1 VFAGAAREAVFSRE
15 DVIRRAG
22 ADFIPVALK
31 AGLVNDPGGDE
42 EGLLYREIGRSKPA
56 PQGICVLNSAGKA
69 LDWALSF
76 DDPPAVSAFLDR
88 ALERF
93 RKHPGAID
101 TERFMRYPG
110 HRLDDVQ
117 DNGTV
122 LAIPDAHE
130 RCPAQTRVRRG
141 TLMARVYGRVLG
153 TLADPTRQENYVEDR
168 FALSVELQELLAR
181 ELAAAGNERFRLPE
195 PVARVLAGRAY
206 LGPLDVDPLLG
217 PGTKTLELWG
227 RRGAAGVRVEGRSE
241 LAGGD
246 SDRDRAD
253 GRRWSH
259 EVRLAWEGLIEIRER
274 RVTRLLLLARG
285 SEKLTWGHAR
295 APLAGESDLAHLPAG
310 RPIDFNGE
318 VRYGILGEPA
328 PEAESADVGE
338 ALQAKRRALDEGLRA
353 WKEQGRDLAPV
364 GRILEEFGPLAA
376 RGKFREAEAV
386 LDRAL
391 RLLEPK

>member
-42 EGLLYREIGRSKPA
+42 EGRLYREIGRSKPA

-76 DDPPAVSAFLDR
+76 DDPPAVAAFLDR

-93 RKHPGAID
+93 RKHPRAVD

-110 HRLDDVQ
+110 HRLDDVK
-117 DNGTV
+117 DSGAV

-130 RCPAQTRVRRG
+130 RCPARPRVLRG
-141 TLMARVYGRVLG
+141 TLMARVYGRTLG
-153 TLADPTRQENYVEDR
+153 PLADPTRQENYVEDR
-168 FALSVELQELLAR
+168 FALSVELRDLLAR
-181 ELAAAGNERFRLPE
+181 ELAAAGNERFKLPE

-217 PGTKTLELWG
+217 PGTKILELWG

-246 SDRDRAD
+246 SDLDRAD

-285 SEKLTWGHAR
+285 TEKLKWGHAR
-295 APLAGESDLAHLPAG
+295 ANLAGESDVAHLPAG

-318 VRYGILGEPA
+318 VRYGLLGEPA
-328 PEAESADVGE
+328 PEAESADVDE
-338 ALQAKRRALDEGLRA
+338 ALQSKMRALEEGLRA
-353 WKEQGRDLAPV
+353 WREKGRDSAPV

-376 RGKFREAEAV
+376 GGKFREAEAV

-391 RLLEPK
+391 RLLEPQ